1 MASFTEFY
9 KRVSLKESAILYSQS
24 IDKKNDSIKNA
35 QKNEDK
41 NNKKLIDPIEISKSC
56 VEHKTSKN
64 FELNDG
70 TLILLTPKFAEKI
83 LYVNEE
89 LNETNQKLFQSLLKN
104 SIETHEIAINF
115 CNIYE

>member
-24 IDKKNDSIKNA
+24 IDKKNDSIKHK
-35 QKNEDK
+35 QQNEHETDK
-41 NNKKLIDPIEISKSC
+41 KIIDPIEISKSC
-56 VEHKTSKN
+56 VEHKISKN

-70 TLILLTPKFAEKI
+70 TLILLTPEFAEKI

-89 LNETNQKLFQSLLKN
+89 LNEKNQKLFQSLLKN
-104 SIETHEIAINF
+104 SIQTHEIAINF